1 MSCFLFQTLQEEYIV
16 RLEKARTEILRKVEI
31 LESKKRQQQS
41 QLIKLRGEKKQLTS
55 KAASLSETYQD
66 LQDNNDRLSSR
77 LEAVLAKVRYDDRM
91 TKKSENW
98 VSNVHKMC
106 PNNLWVYDPLIVS
119 YCHSK
124 KINASVERYFLWHRF
139 KISSLWDLTLSS
151 KCNGP

>member
-77 LEAVLAKVRYDDRM
+77 LEAVLAKVRYDD
-91 TKKSENW
+91 
-98 VSNVHKMC
+98 
-106 PNNLWVYDPLIVS
+106 
-119 YCHSK
+119 
-124 KINASVERYFLWHRF
+124 
-139 KISSLWDLTLSS
+139 
-151 KCNGP
+151 

>member
-77 LEAVLAKVRYDDRM
+77 LEAVLAKVRYDDWM

-106 PNNLWVYDPLIVS
+106 PNNL
-119 YCHSK
+119 
-124 KINASVERYFLWHRF
+124 
-139 KISSLWDLTLSS
+139 
-151 KCNGP
+151 